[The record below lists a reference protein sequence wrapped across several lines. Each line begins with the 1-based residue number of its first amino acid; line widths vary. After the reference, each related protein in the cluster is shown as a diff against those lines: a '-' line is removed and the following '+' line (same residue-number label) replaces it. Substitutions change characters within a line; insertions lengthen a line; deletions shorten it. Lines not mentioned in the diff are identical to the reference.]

1 MKRLLSLLAAIATLF
16 LSAPA
21 SAQKEASGYDGCEGP
36 AELCD
41 EVYSLREKLDELEA
55 LTEEKEA
62 EVDLKDEEAARKVR
76 KAKAEKEAE
85 TEQNAARSIVIA
97 AAAAV
102 ALRQILQALKSWTG
116 YFKTD
121 RAKAWLKI
129 GTIVIGLAAFL
140 ATNLGMG
147 IPWWQALILAGGG
160 PAAMAVDG
168 IIKLVPVL
176 LGKKK
181 LADVEQEPVPEPAPP
196 TDLSVKP

>member
-1 MKRLLSLLAAIATLF
+1 MKRLLSLLAAIVTLF

-21 SAQKEASGYDGCEGP
+21 SAQKEASGYEGCEGP

-97 AAAAV
+97 AAVAV
-102 ALRQILQALKSWTG
+102 ALRQILQALKNWTG

-196 TDLSVKP
+196 TDLSAKP